1 MTENPHDRAP
11 VVGTGVNAPP
21 DLDLGRIRRLIDE
34 LDAEVANAP
43 GDVSGVQ
50 DLKDEITTLRAVLD
64 APKQKSGWIAEG
76 LHTIG
81 VQLEQSAKSLRGEVL
96 RESVFAAEIAR
107 ILGL

>member
-1 MTENPHDRAP
+1 MAENPHNSEP
-11 VVGTGVNAPP
+11 VVGTGVKAPP
-21 DLDLGRIRRLIDE
+21 DLDLARIRRLIDE

-43 GDVSGVQ
+43 GDAAGVQ

-76 LHTIG
+76 LHSIG
-81 VQLEQSAKSLRGEVL
+81 VQLEQSAKSLRGEVQ
-96 RESVFAAEIAR
+96 REGAFVAEIAR